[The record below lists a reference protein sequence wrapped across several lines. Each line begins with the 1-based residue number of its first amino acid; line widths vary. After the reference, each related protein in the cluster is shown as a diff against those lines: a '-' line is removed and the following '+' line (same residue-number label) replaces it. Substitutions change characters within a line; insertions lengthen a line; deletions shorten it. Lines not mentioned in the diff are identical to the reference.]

1 MGSLLKMRESHVRV
15 TWENPVPGARGPSAG
30 SLCIQ
35 AGSGNHGRTPSPKPP
50 GPPNVAASLAGSKQL
65 PRVRVKPKSG
75 LRQSRHSTAMAQL
88 TAEEPRGRT
97 GSLCPRTMG
106 LAGVGGG
113 VWGSVPSAQHLLPCV
128 SRSSGPL

>member
-1 MGSLLKMRESHVRV
+1 MGSLLKVRESHVRV

-65 PRVRVKPKSG
+65 PRVAFV
-75 LRQSRHSTAMAQL
+75 RHGTA
-88 TAEEPRGRT
+88 P
-97 GSLCPRTMG
+97 P
-106 LAGVGGG
+106 
-113 VWGSVPSAQHLLPCV
+113 WPS
-128 SRSSGPL
+128 